1 MMLFKRPDTETLY
14 SALVNKDPAYEGVA
28 YVCVTSTKIFCRF
41 TCTARKPKIENCRFR
56 ETIAECLEAGFRPCK
71 RCKPMLSYGTAD
83 ETVSSLLTALENE
96 PARRWREEDVV
107 ALGHDPSTVRRS
119 FKRRFGMSFLEIA
132 RLRRLGDAVTGLAS
146 GEAVIGAQIDA
157 GYESGS
163 GFRAAINQFFGASPA
178 AMKGRGFLRGDWIDT
193 PIGPML
199 AVADDH
205 ALHLLEF
212 ADRPAL
218 PAELKRLKARTGADM
233 VLGRTAVTG
242 QIAAELAA
250 YFAGSSAIFETRLAG
265 HGTPFERGVWRN
277 LREIPAGEI
286 VSYSSLATTMERPSA
301 VRAVARA
308 NGANQIA
315 IVVPCHRVLG
325 ADGSLTGYGG
335 GLWRKKWL
343 IEHER
348 RMASAQGKVQ
358 GLPLAS

>member
-1 MMLFKRPDTETLY
+1 
-14 SALVNKDPAYEGVA
+14 
-28 YVCVTSTKIFCRF
+28 
-41 TCTARKPKIENCRFR
+41 
-56 ETIAECLEAGFRPCK
+56 
-71 RCKPMLSYGTAD
+71 
-83 ETVSSLLTALENE
+83 
-96 PARRWREEDVV
+96 
-107 ALGHDPSTVRRS
+107 
-119 FKRRFGMSFLEIA
+119 
-132 RLRRLGDAVTGLAS
+132 
-146 GEAVIGAQIDA
+146 
-157 GYESGS
+157 
-163 GFRAAINQFFGASPA
+163 
-178 AMKGRGFLRGDWIDT
+178 MKGKGFLKGDWIDT

-218 PAELKRLKARTGADM
+218 AAELKRLKARTGADM

-250 YFAGSSAIFETRLAG
+250 YFAGRSASFETRLAG
-265 HGTPFERGVWRN
+265 HGTPFERDVWLN
-277 LREIPAGEI
+277 LREIPVGEI
-286 VSYSSLATTMERPSA
+286 VSYSSLATTMERASA

-348 RMASAQGKVQ
+348 RMAGALGM
-358 GLPLAS
+358 PLAS

>member
-83 ETVSSLLTALENE
+83 ETVTSLLTALENE

-107 ALGHDPSTVRRS
+107 ALGHDPSTVRRT

-132 RLRRLGDAVTGLAS
+132 RLRRLGDAAESIAS

-157 GYESGS
+157 GYDSGS
-163 GFRAAINQFFGASPA
+163 GFRAAINQFFGASPM
-178 AMKGRGFLRGDWIDT
+178 AMKGKGFLKGDWIDT

-199 AVADDH
+199 VVADDH

-218 PAELKRLKARTGADM
+218 PAEPE
-233 VLGRTAVTG
+233 V
-242 QIAAELAA
+242 AEDA
-250 YFAGSSAIFETRLAG
+250 
-265 HGTPFERGVWRN
+265 
-277 LREIPAGEI
+277 
-286 VSYSSLATTMERPSA
+286 
-301 VRAVARA
+301 
-308 NGANQIA
+308 
-315 IVVPCHRVLG
+315 HRR
-325 ADGSLTGYGG
+325 GYGAGPYG
-335 GLWRKKWL
+335 GDR
-343 IEHER
+343 
-348 RMASAQGKVQ
+348 
-358 GLPLAS
+358 PD

>member
-14 SALVNKDPAYEGVA
+14 AALVAKDPAYEGVA

-71 RCKPMLSYGTAD
+71 RCKPMLSYGAAD
-83 ETVSSLLTALENE
+83 ETVASLLAALEE
-96 PARRWREEDVV
+96 DPARRWREDDIV
-107 ALGHDPSTVRRS
+107 ALGHDPSTVRRA

-132 RLRRLGDAVTGLAS
+132 RLRRLGDAAESIAS

-163 GFRAAINQFFGASPA
+163 GFRAAINQFFGTSPA
-178 AMKGRGFLRGDWIDT
+178 AMKGKGFLKGAWIDT
-193 PIGPML
+193 PVGPML

-218 PAELKRLKARTGADM
+218 PAELKRLKTRTGADM
-233 VLGRTAVTG
+233 LLGRTAVTET
-242 QIAAELAA
+242 IEAELEA
-250 YFAGSSAIFETRLAG
+250 YFAGRSANFETRLAG
-265 HGTPFERGVWRN
+265 HGTAFERDVWRN
-277 LREIPAGEI
+277 LRAIPVGRI
-286 VSYSSLATTMERPSA
+286 VSYSSLATSMERPSA

-315 IVVPCHRVLG
+315 IVIPCHRVIG

-335 GLWRKKWL
+335 GLWRKRWL

-348 RMASAQGKVQ
+348 RMAERLAREM
-358 GLPLAS
+358 PLAS

>member
-1 MMLFKRPDTETLY
+1 ML
-14 SALVNKDPAYEGVA
+14 V
-28 YVCVTSTKIFCRF
+28 
-41 TCTARKPKIENCRFR
+41 
-56 ETIAECLEAGFRPCK
+56 
-71 RCKPMLSYGTAD
+71 
-83 ETVSSLLTALENE
+83 
-96 PARRWREEDVV
+96 
-107 ALGHDPSTVRRS
+107 
-119 FKRRFGMSFLEIA
+119 
-132 RLRRLGDAVTGLAS
+132 
-146 GEAVIGAQIDA
+146 
-157 GYESGS
+157 
-163 GFRAAINQFFGASPA
+163 
-178 AMKGRGFLRGDWIDT
+178 
-193 PIGPML
+193 
-199 AVADDH
+199 VADDH

-233 VLGRTAVTG
+233 VLGRTPVTG

-250 YFAGSSAIFETRLAG
+250 YFAGHSADFETRLAG
-265 HGTPFERGVWRN
+265 HGTPFERDVWHA

-286 VSYSSLATTMERPSA
+286 VSYSSLATSMERPSA

-348 RMASAQGKVQ
+348 RMADK
-358 GLPLAS
+358 LRIPLAS

>member
-1 MMLFKRPDTETLY
+1 MLFKRPDTETLY

-41 TCTARKPKIENCRFR
+41 TCTARKPKPENCRFR
-56 ETIAECLEAGFRPCK
+56 ETIAECLEAGFHPCK
-71 RCKPMLSYGTAD
+71 RCKPMLAYGSAD
-83 ETVSSLLTALENE
+83 PTVTDLLTALEQE
-96 PARRWREEDVV
+96 PSRRWREEDV
-107 ALGHDPSTVRRS
+107 AAMGYDTSTVRRA

-132 RLRRLGDAVTGLAS
+132 RLRRVGDAATGLAS
-146 GEAVIGAQIDA
+146 GEAVIGAQLDA

-163 GFRAAINQFFGASPA
+163 GFRSAINQFFGTSPA
-178 AMKGRGFLRGDWIDT
+178 ALKGKAFLKGDWIET

-218 PAELKRLKARTGADM
+218 PAELKRLKARTGANM
-233 VLGRTAVTG
+233 VLGRTPVT
-242 QIAAELAA
+242 AEIGRELDA
-250 YFAGSSAIFETRLAG
+250 YFAGRSTTFETRLAG
-265 HGTPFERGVWRN
+265 HGTPFERAVWDE
-277 LREIPAGEI
+277 LRRMPSGTIA
-286 VSYSSLATTMERPSA
+286 SYSALAERLEKPSA

-315 IVVPCHRVLG
+315 IVIPCHRVLG

-348 RMASAQGKVQ
+348 RIAQKMAF
-358 GLPLAS
+358 PLAS